1 MGEENDM
8 ATTSVRH
15 GGGLP
20 GQVTAARILVFIQAF
35 FLLAAAL
42 ILAVAA
48 RRTGHTAAAA
58 GLAAINGIF
67 GVTLM
72 AAGVKMGACESWTPA
87 VVIAFEVLLLILQV
101 VNIVV
106 GAPIGII
113 GVAIAIAVLVLM
125 STAPARSC
133 FAGR

>member
-1 MGEENDM
+1 M

-15 GGGLP
+15 GGGGLP

-42 ILAVAA
+42 LLAVAA
-48 RRTGHTAAAA
+48 QRTGHTAGAA

-67 GVTLM
+67 GITLV
-72 AAGVKMGACESWTPA
+72 AAGVKMGACESWTRA
-87 VVIAFEVLLLILQV
+87 VVMGFEVLLLILQV
-101 VNIVV
+101 VNVIL
-106 GAPIGII
+106 GAPIGVI
-113 GVAIAIAVLVLM
+113 GLAIAIAVLVLL